1 MYKYECRYIY
11 IYITDSLGSLPKT
24 AAAELRLCL
33 CFPVTVLEVFGPLG
47 SQGSCYNMLCRS
59 LSELISISVAISVS
73 ISMCIYICIYANPP
87 PPMNYRE
94 VPRYR
99 RRFPRKK
106 VVLACKTN
114 FFLGKKMVLGRKTNI
129 FLGKTNKTKQK
140 SFETL
145 CGQTPKRWFFGFP

>member
-1 MYKYECRYIY
+1 MPINIYIYTCINMNVDIYIY

-73 ISMCIYICIYANPP
+73 ISMCIYIYMYIC
-87 PPMNYRE
+87 
-94 VPRYR
+94 
-99 RRFPRKK
+99 
-106 VVLACKTN
+106 
-114 FFLGKKMVLGRKTNI
+114 
-129 FLGKTNKTKQK
+129 
-140 SFETL
+140 
-145 CGQTPKRWFFGFP
+145 